1 MFLLVFVNTLY
12 VLMSQIFNIVK
23 IFPDT
28 PSPFWVAL
36 GNVTLFHRDFEK
48 EVFLSRSGL
57 FWESGIKHAFDAA
70 HPAELIEY
78 HQCLDTKDPRSLYG
92 LYGCYMVISLL
103 DTVMLARERRPQLQ
117 PTPAEGL
124 QRLHCSYFHCWGF
137 GGSCCRSIT
146 TS

>member
-12 VLMSQIFNIVK
+12 VLMSQIFNIIK

-48 EVFLSRSGL
+48 EVFFSRSGL

-78 HQCLDTKDPRSLYG
+78 HQCLDTKDPRSL
-92 LYGCYMVISLL
+92 L

-124 QRLHCSYFHCWGF
+124 QRLHCA
-137 GGSCCRSIT
+137 
-146 TS
+146 